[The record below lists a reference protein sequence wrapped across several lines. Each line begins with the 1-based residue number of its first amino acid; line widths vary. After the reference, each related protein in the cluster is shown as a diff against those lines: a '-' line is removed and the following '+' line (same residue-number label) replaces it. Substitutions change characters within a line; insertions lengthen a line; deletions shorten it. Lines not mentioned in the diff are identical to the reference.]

1 MKIFVFDTETT
12 GFIDKKITNLDKQ
25 PYIIQFAGIMW
36 ELKDGK
42 WTEIERVN
50 QLVKPPI
57 LIPYASSQV
66 HHLYDID
73 VAGKED
79 FTVQYESFLKY
90 VNEADAIVG
99 HNIEYD
105 ESMFRLEMKRLEK
118 EYEYK
123 PVQSICTMY
132 GSREYCK
139 LPKKMLGSPG
149 YKLPKLWELYK
160 TLFWEYFIGA
170 HDAMVDVEATVKCF
184 VELVDKKVIVL
195 EDKQKNTL
203 SLF

>member
-12 GFIDKKITNLDKQ
+12 GFIDKKEPNLDKQ
-25 PYIIQFAGIMW
+25 PYIIQFAGIMG
-36 ELKDGK
+36 ELVDGK
-42 WTEIERVN
+42 WTELERVN
-50 QLVKPPI
+50 ELVKPPI

-73 VAGKED
+73 VADKSD
-79 FTVQYESFLKY
+79 FTSQAESFLKY
-90 VNEADAIVG
+90 INEADAIVG

-105 ESMFRLEMKRLEK
+105 ESMFRLEMKRLWR
-118 EYEYK
+118 EYDYK
-123 PVQSICTMY
+123 PVQSLCTMY
-132 GSREYCK
+132 TSRDFCK
-139 LPKKMLGSPG
+139 LPKKMLGSPW

-184 VELVDKKVIVL
+184 VELVNKWVIVL
-195 EDKQKNTL
+195 EKKQQNTM